1 MSFEGILMSLNFNV
15 SQFFRHSHTLSL
27 TQVAPPGYKF
37 GVTLVG
43 KKRFSEGD
51 AFPFVMG
58 DIDPSGNLNSQI
70 IHQPF
75 EWWRTKFVAQVL
87 NPVFYCFF
95 YCLSIHMTQTNIA
108 STNVVF
114 RCSKVR
120 WQ

>member
-1 MSFEGILMSLNFNV
+1 MSFLKIHTTLRADIFPMSFEGILMSLNFNV
-15 SQFFRHSHTLSL
+15 TQFFRHSHTLSL

-87 NPVFYCFF
+87 QLP
-95 YCLSIHMTQTNIA
+95 QTTRI
-108 STNVVF
+108 S
-114 RCSKVR
+114 
-120 WQ
+120 